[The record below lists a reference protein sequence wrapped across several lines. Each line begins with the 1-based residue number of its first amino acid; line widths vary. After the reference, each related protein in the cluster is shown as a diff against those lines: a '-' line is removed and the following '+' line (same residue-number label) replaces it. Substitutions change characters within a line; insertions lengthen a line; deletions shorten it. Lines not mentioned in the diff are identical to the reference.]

1 MRMRARD
8 QERRQAS
15 KETEG
20 ADYEFTV
27 AMSRERG
34 GKQSLKMED
43 YSIGKTDSFR
53 L

>member
-8 QERRQAS
+8 QERRQDS
-15 KETEG
+15 KETER
-20 ADYEFTV
+20 ADYKFTV

-34 GKQSLKMED
+34 GKQSLNTED
-43 YSIGKTDSFR
+43 YSIVETDSLR